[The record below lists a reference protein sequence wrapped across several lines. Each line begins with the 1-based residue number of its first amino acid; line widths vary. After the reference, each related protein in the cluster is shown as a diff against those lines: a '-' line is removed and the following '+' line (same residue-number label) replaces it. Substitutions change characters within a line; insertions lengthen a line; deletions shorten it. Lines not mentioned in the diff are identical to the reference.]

1 MIVVYIVWDIMGYKY
16 IYIYRYTNGIYV
28 MYIYIIYIVM
38 GILWGCNLAK
48 LAFDQTTWVP
58 WVTVFVYTCN
68 CYWTYHGVYQ
78 YIIWDSQKK

>member
-1 MIVVYIVWDIMGYKY
+1 MRNSSNY
-16 IYIYRYTNGIYV
+16 
-28 MYIYIIYIVM
+28 M

-58 WVTVFVYTCN
+58 WATVLFYTCN